1 MAMIVR
7 VLKSVAGR
15 GFSHA
20 PGAIVELDDD
30 EALRWIK
37 GGIAEAVRSA
47 ELETETVSAPEVAAT
62 RTRRPKARRKSGD

>member
-30 EALRWIK
+30 EALRWIR
-37 GGIAEAVRSA
+37 GGLAEPVRSA
-47 ELETETVSAPEVAAT
+47 EPDTATVAAPGGGSW
-62 RTRRPKARRKSGD
+62 RMRECAIGPKRR